1 MANQIMVRP
10 EKFEELVKN
19 VYFNCT
25 NKNPKG
31 LYVGEVDLLE
41 FAARLISA
49 WESAND

>member
-1 MANQIMVRP
+1 MVQP
-10 EKFEELVKN
+10 AKFEELVKN

-41 FAARLISA
+41 FAAILISA
-49 WESAND
+49 WDESS